1 MAAQEW
7 DWFQREELIGQIS
20 DIRVQNL
27 QVERENVQKRTF
39 TRWINLHLEKCD
51 PPLEV
56 KDLFVDI
63 QDGKVLMALLEVLS
77 GRNLLHEYKFS
88 SHRIFR
94 LNNIAKALKFLEDSN
109 VKLVSIDAA
118 EIADGNPSLVLGL
131 IWNIILFFQIK
142 ELTGNLSR
150 NSPSSC
156 LSPSSGG
163 TDSDSS
169 FPPTP
174 TAERSAA
181 ISVKDQ
187 RKAIRT
193 LLAWVQRKT
202 RKYGVAVQDF
212 AGSWRSGLA
221 FLAVIKAIDPS
232 LVDMKQ
238 ALEDSMRENLEKAFS
253 VAHDALHIPRLLE
266 PEDIMV
272 DAPDEQSIVTY
283 VAQFLEHFPELEAED
298 FVDSDREAPIESTFV
313 RIKETPSEQESTVFF
328 LAENGEHAY
337 TVNHETS
344 HPPPSK
350 VFVCDKPK
358 SVKES
363 SAGDVVSHALSDT
376 SDGAVHQ
383 PVDQGLQGVPGR
395 TSSISEPSSES
406 PVLPRKDNRGSLS
419 LPIKKTVHFEADTYK
434 DASCSK
440 DAFHSPDFGFEGSP
454 GGTKELLEQDGY
466 LSEVAEAKPEQDVP
480 RASAAPSDETPGDVP
495 LGDSV
500 SGRCQSS
507 PSWNGAWEPAAS
519 QGEEGHPQSPFGE
532 DTVMAESLEIKVQL
546 QTVEAM
552 DEEGFFEGIPLKASK
567 FNSNLFSFAST
578 SQAFGEEP
586 GPPENKPAEE
596 EGLEEYQEELGG
608 RRSQAACGQ
617 EGSDEPPGPPG
628 RHGPHVDPGQE
639 EPGRHDPRVDP
650 GQEEPGRHG
659 PRADPGQEEPGR
671 HDPRVDPGQEEPGQ
685 YGPRADPG
693 QEEPGRHGPRVDPGQ
708 EEPGRHDPRVD
719 PGQEEQDRVSAP
731 EEALVDKKPE
741 VYEKAKRK
749 SPRRQDGE
757 EEGDDGPR
765 ELGRELPSDP
775 PSSRASLETLGSRS
789 EDRLD
794 FRPSPPLSKVSVIPH
809 DLFYYPHYE
818 VPLAAVLEAF
828 AEGLEDF
835 KSEEMDFEDPEDY
848 LYGMGPR
855 EEAEE
860 DKPEEPGASKSS
872 YSFSVP
878 GEDLPQCT
886 IQEADPGED
895 LPQSTTQEAEPDR
908 GAEGARPATPPP
920 TQGDQQQREAEDSAP
935 VESHQSQDTPVSENS
950 AHPLEEKV
958 TEESVSSKKKEKKKH
973 VEHKESS
980 IFIAPA
986 TVRSSDDLEE
996 DIGDHR
1002 VPSRTSHSDSS
1013 IYIRRHANRSLE
1025 ADHFSYVQ
1033 LRNAADLDDR
1043 RNRMLT
1049 RKANHCGEATLQDG
1063 PGLQSDSLTQL
1074 VQQPDMMY
1082 FILFLWLLVYCLLL
1096 FPQLD
1101 VSRL

>member
-1 MAAQEW
+1 MAAHEW

-51 PPLEV
+51 PRLEV
-56 KDLFVDI
+56 KDLFIDI
-63 QDGKVLMALLEVLS
+63 QDGKILMALLEVLS
-77 GRNLLHEYKFS
+77 GRNLLHEYKSS

-150 NSPSSC
+150 NSPSSS
-156 LSPSSGG
+156 LSPGSGG

-238 ALEDSMRENLEKAFS
+238 ALEDSMWENLEKAFRI
-253 VAHDALHIPRLLE
+253 AHDALHIPRLLE

-272 DAPDEQSIVTY
+272 DTPDEQSIVTY

-298 FVDSDREAPIESTFV
+298 FVDSDKEAPIESTFV
-313 RIKETPSEQESTVFF
+313 RIKETPSEQESTVF
-328 LAENGEHAY
+328 LLSENGERAY
-337 TVNHETS
+337 AVNHEIS

-350 VFVCDKPK
+350 VFVCDKPE
-358 SVKES
+358 SVKECYLGGIS
-363 SAGDVVSHALSDT
+363 SRTLSD
-376 SDGAVHQ
+376 SSSEFMHQ
-383 PVDQGLQGVPGR
+383 IIDQVLQGVPGK
-395 TSSISEPSSES
+395 TISISEPSPES
-406 PVLPRKDNRGSLS
+406 SILSSRKDNRRSNS

-440 DAFHSPDFGFEGSP
+440 DAAYSQDFRFEGSP
-454 GGTKELLEQDGY
+454 RGTEELWKQDGHV
-466 LSEVAEAKPEQDVP
+466 LAVEVAEDKMKQDEPEILE
-480 RASAAPSDETPGDVP
+480 AASDEAPGDIS
-495 LGDSV
+495 LARGKISH
-500 SGRCQSS
+500 SETSQSP
-507 PSWNGAWEPAAS
+507 PSWNGALERAAS
-519 QGEEGHPQSPFGE
+519 QEEGGRPLSPLGE
-532 DTVMAESLEIKVQL
+532 STVMADSLEIRVKL

-552 DEEGFFEGIPLKASK
+552 DEGDYFEGIPLKASK
-567 FNSNLFSFAST
+567 FSSDLVDFAST
-578 SQAFGEEP
+578 SQAFNEVPLLHEKKLAEDEVLEDHGEKL
-586 GPPENKPAEE
+586 GKRRAKSAQKEE
-596 EGLEEYQEELGG
+596 D
-608 RRSQAACGQ
+608 
-617 EGSDEPPGPPG
+617 SDEPPVKLDM
-628 RHGPHVDPGQE
+628 R
-639 EPGRHDPRVDP
+639 DPRKDP
-650 GQEEPGRHG
+650 ERE
-659 PRADPGQEEPGR
+659 DE
-671 HDPRVDPGQEEPGQ
+671 D
-685 YGPRADPG
+685 Y
-693 QEEPGRHGPRVDPGQ
+693 
-708 EEPGRHDPRVD
+708 
-719 PGQEEQDRVSAP
+719 SLAP
-731 EEALVDKKPE
+731 EEAPVEKKPE

-749 SPRRQDGE
+749 SPRRRQGE
-757 EEGDDGPR
+757 DEGEAEGLR
-765 ELGRELPSDP
+765 ALGGELLSNP
-775 PSSRASLETLGSRS
+775 PSRTVSLETLQSHS
-789 EDRLD
+789 EEGLD
-794 FRPSPPLSKVSVIPH
+794 FRPSPPLSKISVIPH

-818 VPLAAVLEAF
+818 VPLAAVLEAYTEG
-828 AEGLEDF
+828 AEDL
-835 KSEEMDFEDPEDY
+835 KNEEMDLEEPEEY
-848 LYGMGPR
+848 LCDLGSR
-855 EEAEE
+855 EEAE
-860 DKPEEPGASKSS
+860 ASQSS
-872 YSFSVP
+872 CSFSGL
-878 GEDLPQCT
+878 GEDPS
-886 IQEADPGED
+886 EAGFQAPS
-895 LPQSTTQEAEPDR
+895 LDR
-908 GAEGARPATPPP
+908 GADHARPASEPASTSP
-920 TQGDQQQREAEDSAP
+920 QEDHQQREAEESAP
-935 VESHQSQDTPVSENS
+935 VESHQSQESPNLENL
-950 AHPLEEKV
+950 ANPLEAKV
-958 TEESVSSKKKEKKKH
+958 TEESVSSKKKEKRKH
-973 VEHKESS
+973 VDHVESS
-980 IFIAPA
+980 IFIAPG

-996 DIGDHR
+996 DTGNHK

-1013 IYIRRHANRSLE
+1013 IYIRLHANRSLE
-1025 ADHFSYVQ
+1025 SDHFSYVQ

-1049 RKANHCGEATLQDG
+1049 RYNTEKLTELILQFYGIRADMKREYKHTRMSMKANNSGEATSRESHS
-1063 PGLQSDSLTQL
+1063 PQSDSLTQL

-1101 VSRL
+1101 VNRL

>member
-1 MAAQEW
+1 MAAHEW

-51 PPLEV
+51 PRLEV
-56 KDLFVDI
+56 KDLFIDI
-63 QDGKVLMALLEVLS
+63 QDGKILMALLEVLS
-77 GRNLLHEYKFS
+77 GRNLLHEYKSS

-150 NSPSSC
+150 NSPSSS
-156 LSPSSGG
+156 LSPGSGG

-238 ALEDSMRENLEKAFS
+238 ALEDSMWENLEKAFRI
-253 VAHDALHIPRLLE
+253 AHDALHIPRLLE

-272 DAPDEQSIVTY
+272 DTPDEQSIVTY

-298 FVDSDREAPIESTFV
+298 FVDSDKEAPIESTFV
-313 RIKETPSEQESTVFF
+313 RIKETPSEQESTVF
-328 LAENGEHAY
+328 LLSENGERAY
-337 TVNHETS
+337 AVNHEIS

-350 VFVCDKPK
+350 VFVCDKPE
-358 SVKES
+358 SVKECYLGGIS
-363 SAGDVVSHALSDT
+363 SRTLSD
-376 SDGAVHQ
+376 SSSEFMHQ
-383 PVDQGLQGVPGR
+383 IIDQVLQGVPGK
-395 TSSISEPSSES
+395 TISISEPSPES
-406 PVLPRKDNRGSLS
+406 SILSSRKDNRRSNS

-440 DAFHSPDFGFEGSP
+440 DAAYSQDFRFEGSP
-454 GGTKELLEQDGY
+454 RGTEELWKQDGHV
-466 LSEVAEAKPEQDVP
+466 LAVEVAEDKMKQDEPEILE
-480 RASAAPSDETPGDVP
+480 AASDEAPGDIS
-495 LGDSV
+495 LARGKISH
-500 SGRCQSS
+500 SETSQSP
-507 PSWNGAWEPAAS
+507 PSWNGALERAAS
-519 QGEEGHPQSPFGE
+519 QEEGGRPLSPLGE
-532 DTVMAESLEIKVQL
+532 STVMADSLEIRVKL

-552 DEEGFFEGIPLKASK
+552 DEGDYFEGIPLKASK
-567 FNSNLFSFAST
+567 FSSDLVDFAST
-578 SQAFGEEP
+578 SQAFNEVPLLHEKKLAEDEVLEDHGEKL
-586 GPPENKPAEE
+586 GKRRAKSAQKEE
-596 EGLEEYQEELGG
+596 D
-608 RRSQAACGQ
+608 
-617 EGSDEPPGPPG
+617 SDEPPVKLDM
-628 RHGPHVDPGQE
+628 R
-639 EPGRHDPRVDP
+639 DPRKDP
-650 GQEEPGRHG
+650 ERE
-659 PRADPGQEEPGR
+659 DE
-671 HDPRVDPGQEEPGQ
+671 D
-685 YGPRADPG
+685 Y
-693 QEEPGRHGPRVDPGQ
+693 
-708 EEPGRHDPRVD
+708 
-719 PGQEEQDRVSAP
+719 SLAP
-731 EEALVDKKPE
+731 EEAPVEKKPE

-749 SPRRQDGE
+749 SPRRRQGE
-757 EEGDDGPR
+757 DEGEAEGLR
-765 ELGRELPSDP
+765 ALGGELLSNP
-775 PSSRASLETLGSRS
+775 PSRTVSLETLQSHS
-789 EDRLD
+789 EEGLD
-794 FRPSPPLSKVSVIPH
+794 FRPSPPLSKISVIPH

-818 VPLAAVLEAF
+818 VPLAAVLEAYTEG
-828 AEGLEDF
+828 AEDL
-835 KSEEMDFEDPEDY
+835 KNEEMDLEEPEEY
-848 LYGMGPR
+848 LCDLGSR
-855 EEAEE
+855 EEAE
-860 DKPEEPGASKSS
+860 ASQSS
-872 YSFSVP
+872 CSFSGL
-878 GEDLPQCT
+878 GEDPS
-886 IQEADPGED
+886 EAGFQAPS
-895 LPQSTTQEAEPDR
+895 LDR
-908 GAEGARPATPPP
+908 GADHARPASEPASTSP
-920 TQGDQQQREAEDSAP
+920 QEDHQQREAEESAP
-935 VESHQSQDTPVSENS
+935 VESHQSQESPNLENL
-950 AHPLEEKV
+950 ANPLEAKV
-958 TEESVSSKKKEKKKH
+958 TEESVSSKKKEKRKH
-973 VEHKESS
+973 VDHVESS
-980 IFIAPA
+980 IFIAPG

-996 DIGDHR
+996 DTGNHK

-1013 IYIRRHANRSLE
+1013 IYIRLHANRSLE
-1025 ADHFSYVQ
+1025 SDHFSYVQ

-1049 RKANHCGEATLQDG
+1049 RYNTEKLTELILQFYGIRADMKREYKHTRMSMKDLGYWNGKPLSEYSPAPRSVVLRTPSRWLLKKRKANNSGEATSRESHS
-1063 PGLQSDSLTQL
+1063 PQSDSLTQL

-1101 VSRL
+1101 VNRL

>member
-1 MAAQEW
+1 MAAPEW

-56 KDLFVDI
+56 KDLFIDI
-63 QDGKVLMALLEVLS
+63 QDGRILMALLEVLS
-77 GRNLLHEYKFS
+77 GRNLLHEYKSS

-150 NSPSSC
+150 NSPPSS
-156 LSPSSGG
+156 LSPGSGG

-174 TAERSAA
+174 TAERSVVL
-181 ISVKDQ
+181 SVKDQ

-253 VAHDALHIPRLLE
+253 IAQTALHIPRLLE

-272 DAPDEQSIVTY
+272 DMPDEQSIVTY

-298 FVDSDREAPIESTFV
+298 FVDSEREAPIESTFV

-350 VFVCDKPK
+350 VFVCDKPE

-363 SAGDVVSHALSDT
+363 YLG
-376 SDGAVHQ
+376 
-383 PVDQGLQGVPGR
+383 GVPGHVLSASC
-395 TSSISEPSSES
+395 TEVLQHIMDQDPQGGPGKTTGLSEPCPESSILS
-406 PVLPRKDNRGSLS
+406 RKDNLRSNS
-419 LPIKKTVHFEADTYK
+419 LPVKKTVHFEADTYK
-434 DASCSK
+434 EASRSK
-440 DAFHSPDFGFEGSP
+440 DPFHTQDFGFEGSP
-454 GGTKELLEQDGY
+454 RGTKELLKQDGY
-466 LSEVAEAKPEQDVP
+466 VSEVTEEKSKQEVPKSPEA
-480 RASAAPSDETPGDVP
+480 ASDKTLGDVS
-495 LGDSV
+495 LADSQIGH
-500 SGRCQSS
+500 SQSS
-507 PSWNGAWEPAAS
+507 PSSPSGTGASERAAS
-519 QGEEGHPQSPFGE
+519 LGEESRPPSPFGE
-532 DTVMAESLEIKVQL
+532 GTVVADSLEITVQL

-552 DEEGFFEGIPLKASK
+552 DEEDNFEGIPLKASK
-567 FNSNLFSFAST
+567 FNSDLVDFAST
-578 SQAFGEEP
+578 SQSFHEDP
-586 GPPENKPAEE
+586 CPEKKPADGEVSE
-596 EGLEEYQEELGG
+596 AHAEKLGK
-608 RRSQAACGQ
+608 RRAKSAHRKDD
-617 EGSDEPPGPPG
+617 SDEPPGRP
-628 RHGPHVDPGQE
+628 RRDPGPE
-639 EPGRHDPRVDP
+639 D
-650 GQEEPGRHG
+650 
-659 PRADPGQEEPGR
+659 
-671 HDPRVDPGQEEPGQ
+671 
-685 YGPRADPG
+685 
-693 QEEPGRHGPRVDPGQ
+693 
-708 EEPGRHDPRVD
+708 
-719 PGQEEQDRVSAP
+719 QDYFSAL
-731 EEALVDKKPE
+731 EEAPVEKKPE

-749 SPRRQDGE
+749 SPRRWCE
-757 EEGDDGPR
+757 EEGEAAGPL
-765 ELGRELPSDP
+765 EPDRELPSTP
-775 PSSRASLETLGSRS
+775 PSSCVSLETLGSRS
-789 EDRLD
+789 EEGLD
-794 FRPSPPLSKVSVIPH
+794 FKPSPPLSKISVIPH

-818 VPLAAVLEAF
+818 VPLAAVLEAY
-828 AEGLEDF
+828 AEGTEDF
-835 KSEEMDFEDPEDY
+835 KNEEMDFEEAEDY
-848 LYGMGPR
+848 LYEPKPR
-855 EEAEE
+855 EEEDEE
-860 DKPEEPGASKSS
+860 EEGPEELESCESS
-872 YSFSVP
+872 DSFWRLCKDPPYS
-878 GEDLPQCT
+878 T
-886 IQEADPGED
+886 IQKPSLDC
-895 LPQSTTQEAEPDR
+895 
-908 GAEGARPATPPP
+908 GAEGAKPASEPTAPPAREDH
-920 TQGDQQQREAEDSAP
+920 QHREAEDGAP
-935 VESHQSQDTPVSENS
+935 MESHKSQESPNL
-950 AHPLEEKV
+950 ANPLEDKV
-958 TEESVSSKKKEKKKH
+958 MEESVSSKKKEKKKH
-973 VEHKESS
+973 VDQVESS
-980 IFIAPA
+980 IFIAPES
-986 TVRSSDDLEE
+986 VQSSDDLEE
-996 DIGDHR
+996 DTGTHR
-1002 VPSRTSHSDSS
+1002 VLSRTSHSDSS

-1025 ADHFSYVQ
+1025 SDHSSYVQ

-1049 RKANHCGEATLQDG
+1049 RKANHSGEATLRESQNLD
-1063 PGLQSDSLTQL
+1063 SDSLTQF

-1101 VSRL
+1101 VNRL